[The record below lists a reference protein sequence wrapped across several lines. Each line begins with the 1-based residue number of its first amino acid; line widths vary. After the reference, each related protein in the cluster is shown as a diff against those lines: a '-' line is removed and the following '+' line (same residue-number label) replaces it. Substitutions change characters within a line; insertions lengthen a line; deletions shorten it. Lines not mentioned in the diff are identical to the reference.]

1 MATYYGWHTYYC
13 HLLRLAHLLWP
24 LTMAGALAASAS
36 FSAVPHAAS
45 TLAAPSSLAN
55 STVARPTPPAADVTN
70 TVSLGLELDGSDA
83 VGKVPYI
90 WPVTG
95 DTPVAGDTRAIVP
108 AAHLS

>member
-1 MATYYGWHTYYC
+1 MATYYGWHTYYG

-24 LTMAGALAASAS
+24 LTMASTLAASAS

-70 TVSLGLELDGSDA
+70 TVSLGLGLELGL
-83 VGKVPYI
+83 GL
-90 WPVTG
+90 G
-95 DTPVAGDTRAIVP
+95 F
-108 AAHLS
+108 